1 MSEQNRELIRRWFE
15 EVWNQR
21 RESAIDEMMAD
32 DIVAH
37 GLTPDSIRS
46 REVFRQFHRLFIAN
60 FPRFHVTVE
69 EVFSHGDRL
78 GYRCRV
84 QGTHSSGK
92 EVDFEGGGFVRV
104 RDGML
109 AEGHNIFNFHEMLAQ
124 LGTIAP
130 DALLTAVAGDRG
142 S

>member
-1 MSEQNRELIRRWFE
+1 MSEQNRTLIRRWFE

-21 RESAIDEMMAD
+21 RESAIDEMMAG

-37 GLTPDSIRS
+37 GLTPESIRS
-46 REVFRQFHRLFIAN
+46 REIFRQFHRLFIAN
-60 FPRFHVTVE
+60 FPDFHVSVD
-69 EVFSHGDRL
+69 EVFSEGDRL

-84 QGTHSSGK
+84 RGTHRSGR
-92 EVDFEGGGFVRV
+92 EVDFEGAGFVRV
-104 RDGML
+104 RDGMI

-124 LGTIAP
+124 LGAIAP
-130 DALLTAVAGDRG
+130 DTLLTTVGGGDN

>member
-1 MSEQNRELIRRWFE
+1 MSEENRALIRRWFE

-37 GLTPDSIRS
+37 GLTPESIRS

-60 FPRFHVTVE
+60 FPDFHVSVDE
-69 EVFSHGDRL
+69 IFSEGDRL
-78 GYRCRV
+78 GYRCHVR
-84 QGTHSSGK
+84 GTHRSGRQ
-92 EVDFEGGGFVRV
+92 VDFEGAGFVRV
-104 RDGML
+104 RDGQL

-124 LGTIAP
+124 LGAIAP
-130 DALLTAVAGDRG
+130 DALLAAVATAGG